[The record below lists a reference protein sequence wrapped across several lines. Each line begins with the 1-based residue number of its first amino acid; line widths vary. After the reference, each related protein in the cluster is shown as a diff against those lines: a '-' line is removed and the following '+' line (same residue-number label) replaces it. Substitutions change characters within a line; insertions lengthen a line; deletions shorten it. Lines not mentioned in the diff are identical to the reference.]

1 MCFLRMEFSG
11 NGKTDM
17 DNERARIRM
26 AEGDV
31 SEQTGSIPQLVITP
45 VESKFVAF
53 LWVAPVS
60 ALHLK
65 PGFHCLN
72 EVKIGIQLY
81 VKLCVMKPRQLH
93 FYLLEVCPVPKEV
106 LVQVPR
112 LEILSHLCVCMALTL
127 QCMPQQ
133 YLVEAYLHSWHLK
146 FGFCFQ
152 GPVTGASM

>member
-1 MCFLRMEFSG
+1 MEKWTCTTREPESG
-11 NGKTDM
+11 WLKVM
-17 DNERARIRM
+17 S
-26 AEGDV
+26 V
-31 SEQTGSIPQLVITP
+31 SKQAASRSWLVVTP

-112 LEILSHLCVCMALTL
+112 LEIVFHVFVSVWL
-127 QCMPQQ
+127 
-133 YLVEAYLHSWHLK
+133 
-146 FGFCFQ
+146 
-152 GPVTGASM
+152 

>member
-1 MCFLRMEFSG
+1 MGKRDEVVLRCVSLGWSSVEVEKWTWTTREPESG
-11 NGKTDM
+11 WLKVM
-17 DNERARIRM
+17 S
-26 AEGDV
+26 V
-31 SEQTGSIPQLVITP
+31 SKQAASRSWLVVTP

-112 LEILSHLCVCMALTL
+112 LEIVFHIFVSVWL
-127 QCMPQQ
+127 
-133 YLVEAYLHSWHLK
+133 LHFSACHN
-146 FGFCFQ
+146 
-152 GPVTGASM
+152 SI